1 MNQQMFM
8 MPGLE
13 PDELVFLQ
21 EITKDMT
28 EAQQQQFYIMYSHKR
43 KDQQT
48 MMLLCLIGLVGFAG
62 IHRLI
67 SGDIALGIIF
77 FLTGGFCLIGTIIDA
92 VNIKSIT
99 YEHNRRQGIDA
110 ANMVRMMMK

>member
-1 MNQQMFM
+1 MNQQLYM

-13 PDELVFLQ
+13 PEELSFLQ
-21 EITKDMT
+21 DITKDMT
-28 EAQQQQFYIMYSHKR
+28 EAQQQQFYIMYSSKR

-67 SGDIALGIIF
+67 SGDMALGILF

-92 VNIKSIT
+92 INIRSLT
-99 YEHNRRQGIDA
+99 YEHNRKKGIEVA
-110 ANMVRMMMK
+110 QMVRMMTR